1 MRGRTIVFLALI
13 GFVVL
18 ATGVIFRRTYGV
30 QRAREMVML
39 EQRRAALV
47 AQKAKVERDIR
58 EAISME
64 RLGRVA
70 EERLQ
75 MRVPSDSIVIT
86 LARPPRPDAKANDAA
101 HDAVR

>member
-1 MRGRTIVFLALI
+1 MRGRTIVFASLA

-18 ATGVIFRRTYGV
+18 TTGVIWRRSFGV
-30 QRAREMVML
+30 TRARSIEKLETRRSALTAQRAKL
-39 EQRRAALV
+39 DG
-47 AQKAKVERDIR
+47 DIR

-70 EERLQ
+70 EERLH

-86 LARPPRPDAKANDAA
+86 LQRQPGV
-101 HDAVR
+101 AVR